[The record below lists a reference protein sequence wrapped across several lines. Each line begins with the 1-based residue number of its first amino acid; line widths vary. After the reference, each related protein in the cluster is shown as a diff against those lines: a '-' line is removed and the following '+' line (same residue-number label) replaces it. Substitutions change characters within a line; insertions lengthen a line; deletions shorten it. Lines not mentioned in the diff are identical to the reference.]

1 MKVWIDTD
9 IGSDIDDAVALLC
22 AARHPNLDLV
32 GVSTVLGRVEVRA
45 WLARELLDRAGL
57 ARVPV
62 LPGAVRPVSGEEPPE
77 GAGSYGALAPEMTRP
92 SPEGDE
98 ARLAAIAA
106 AMSAIPEPFHLVTI
120 GPLGNI
126 SRLLDRHP
134 EVAELWKS
142 VTSMAGRLEGEAE
155 YNVRADAPAA
165 KIVCERLGPRL
176 VGLEACSDTL
186 GRVETEALL
195 DPSDPASAFLR
206 DCYREY
212 RRRAN
217 WTGAGDRAPLT
228 LFDCIS
234 LLSLVVPEAFDFQ
247 GVNVMVE
254 RDGRLRLTDDGAR
267 VEYALS
273 SDWGRLKAEIES
285 LLRPRGRG

>member
-22 AARHPNLDLV
+22 AARHPNLELV

-57 ARVPV
+57 VEVPV
-62 LPGAVRPVSGEEPPE
+62 LPGTVRPVSGAEPPE
-77 GAGSYGALAPEMTRP
+77 DAGSYGVLAPALPRF

-98 ARLAAIAA
+98 ARVAAIAA
-106 AMSAIPEPFHLVTI
+106 AMSAIPAPFHLVTI
-120 GPLGNI
+120 GPLSNI
-126 SRLLDRHP
+126 PRLLDRHP
-134 EVAELWKS
+134 EVTDQWQS
-142 VTSMAGRLEGEAE
+142 VTCMAGRLEGEAE

-165 KIVCERLGPRL
+165 KMVCERLRPRL

-186 GRVETEALL
+186 GRRETEALL
-195 DPSDPASAFLR
+195 DPSGPASAFLL

-212 RRRAN
+212 RGGREL
-217 WTGAGDRAPLT
+217 APLT
-228 LFDCIS
+228 LFDPIS
-234 LLSLVVPEAFDFQ
+234 LLSLAIPEAFDFQ
-247 GVNVMVE
+247 GVSIMVE
-254 RDGRLRLTDDGAR
+254 RDGRFRLTDDGAR

-273 SDWGRLKAEIES
+273 SDWGKLKPQIES
-285 LLRPRGRG
+285 VLRAGRPQ